1 MATAETPVLQPKSK
15 PLSRFNL
22 PKISLL
28 PQKPLNEIIMDKLKI
43 LNLPEIPETIITD
56 LRDLL
61 QSLKYMRD
69 EDVVEIYKE
78 IKDEQIA
85 EPRIQFS
92 IVRSPISERLLAE
105 VTSIVWNNEQLLTE
119 KIILYKSTGESR
131 QTGLGG
137 IWMPYLGER
146 YDRSVAKLEDKY
158 ISIIEDIVIR
168 YRPEELS
175 EQNKLLLVDII
186 QNIAL
191 YKKYKRFIFKNYA
204 VASYL
209 LSLYEEPYYMSES
222 EEHKRKYIRSYTD
235 EEKQNAKKN
244 LSTKIFKIQ
253 DSQSKDSQSKDSQ
266 SKDSHFIDYI
276 PVSKEIIDEIINP
289 IQKGGTNKYYIKY
302 LKYKN
307 KYMKL
312 KNTN

>member
-1 MATAETPVLQPKSK
+1 MATAPTAEATATAAPLQSK
-15 PLSRFNL
+15 PKPFSRPNL

-28 PQKPLNEIIMDKLKI
+28 PQKSPDEIIKDKLRKI
-43 LNLPEIPETIITD
+43 GLSDLPETIFTD
-56 LRDLL
+56 LRELL

-69 EDVVEIYKE
+69 EDVMEIYKE
-78 IKDEQIA
+78 IKQEQMS

-105 VTSIVWNNEQLLTE
+105 VTSIVWNNEELLTE

-186 QNIAL
+186 QNIAS
-191 YKKYKRFIFKNYA
+191 YKKYKRFIFKKYA
-204 VASYL
+204 IASYL
-209 LSLYEEPYYMSES
+209 LSLYEEPYYVSES

-244 LSTKIFKIQ
+244 LSIKIFKINE
-253 DSQSKDSQSKDSQ
+253 SPSKDLYAV
-266 SKDSHFIDYI
+266 DYI
-276 PVSKEIIDEIINP
+276 PVTKEIIDEIINP
-289 IQKGGTNKYYIKY
+289 IQKGGVDKYYIKY

-312 KNTN
+312 KNIN